1 MEMREE
7 MALHLPLPCLL
18 PSEIDLLP
26 SEIDQQ
32 AKEKQ
37 ARSHEG
43 GEEYMEV
50 WSSFLQMKIEEH
62 KQREAR

>member
-18 PSEIDLLP
+18 PSEIN
-26 SEIDQQ
+26 QQ